1 MQEVAPR
8 STYCRAQLNPNRLTP
23 ATLFAL
29 QRTVGNR
36 QVQRMLARRGDSE
49 GAYNPHASEG
59 KPLLAH
65 TIQPSGGSQRQLLNF
80 QSTLSVQERNVHG
93 SGIIQ
98 RELSKR
104 DEEIKTKVE
113 QFVKD
118 GKHDEAL
125 DLICKTYGFTGK
137 NFEIKVVPAM
147 ADAWATTGGEIKAGA
162 KQTLS
167 IGKDLFGQ
175 DFVFILRTIGHEFQH
190 LKQRSQEKPIEN
202 QKEREFL
209 AWGWEALDTSVP
221 TYSLSVAAE
230 HAKKALEYY
239 DAMPDERKDISTNK
253 QTKKALE
260 QIIKKADAAAAH

>member
-1 MQEVAPR
+1 MNKVQRHINALQQQNELARQLDCEPASRPKQGLAQTPTPRVAFR
-8 STYCRAQLNPNRLTP
+8 RAQINRNRP
-23 ATLFAL
+23 APADLLAL

-36 QVQRMLARRGDSE
+36 QVQR
-49 GAYNPHASEG
+49 
-59 KPLLAH
+59 
-65 TIQPSGGSQRQLLNF
+65 QLLSF
-80 QSTLSVQERNVHG
+80 QSILSVQERGAQV
-93 SGIIQ
+93 SRIIQ

-104 DEEIKTKVE
+104 DEGIKTKVE
-113 QFVKD
+113 QFVND

-125 DLICKTYGFTGK
+125 DLICKEYGFTGK
-137 NFEIKVVPAM
+137 NFEIKVVPPI
-147 ADAWATTGGEIKAGA
+147 ADAWATTGGEIKTGA

-221 TYSLSVAAE
+221 TYSLAVAAD
-230 HAKKALEYY
+230 HAREALKFYA
-239 DAMPDERKDISTNK
+239 AMPDERKDLSSNK
-253 QTKKALE
+253 ATKKSLE
-260 QIIKKADAAAAH
+260 ELIKKADAAATPK